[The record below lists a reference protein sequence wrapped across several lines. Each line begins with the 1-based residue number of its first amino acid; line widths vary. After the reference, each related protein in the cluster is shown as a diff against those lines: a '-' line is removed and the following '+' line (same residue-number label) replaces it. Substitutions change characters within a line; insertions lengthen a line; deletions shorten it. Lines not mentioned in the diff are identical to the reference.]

1 VKASADGDGVVS
13 HAGAALLREAAPQRT
28 GLVAG
33 VIAAL
38 ADTCQGLRACRERRP
53 RWAATSAGTA
63 TGFHDLPPG
72 VRGANLGG
80 AGHVR
85 QVVLSPE
92 ISWARLD

>member
-1 VKASADGDGVVS
+1 VKASAHGDGAVLR
-13 HAGAALLREAAPQRT
+13 AGAALPREAART
-28 GLVAG
+28 GLVPGVTSAPAG
-33 VIAAL
+33 
-38 ADTCQGLRACRERRP
+38 TYQGLRACRERRP

-92 ISWARLD
+92 VSWARLD